1 MNSFGLRL
9 KPFRLPLRL
18 ITTAHSPQ
26 YCIRPLHISTTN
38 MAGQLPHLPDIERLS
53 PRVIRILGGN
63 PSKYTLQGSNTYL
76 IGQGK
81 TRLLLDT
88 GEGKPAWSQNLQK
101 VLKDEDVCIEKVIL
115 THWHGDHVGG
125 VQQVLELSEKKPDV
139 YKNQPDAGQ
148 TNFENGDVFRTE
160 GATLRAFHCPGHTID
175 HMAFIFEEEDA
186 MFTADNVLGHGT
198 AVFEDLTAYMD
209 SLVRMERQFSG
220 RAYPGHGAVI
230 EDGKAKIK
238 EYVSHRKQREQD
250 VLGVLKEKPASG
262 GEGWDSMDAVR
273 IIYKDYPEN
282 LHEPAH
288 GGLKQVLKKLERDG
302 RVRQLEDGKWQLIE
316 KSAL

>member
-1 MNSFGLRL
+1 
-9 KPFRLPLRL
+9 
-18 ITTAHSPQ
+18 
-26 YCIRPLHISTTN
+26 

-250 VLGVLKEKPASG
+250 VLGVLKEKSASG

>member
-9 KPFRLPLRL
+9 KLFRLPLRL
-18 ITTAHSPQ
+18 ITTAHSPH
-26 YCIRPLHISTTN
+26 YCIRPFHISIAN
-38 MAGQLPHLPDIERLS
+38 MSGQLPHLPDIERLS

-81 TRLLLDT
+81 QRLLLDT
-88 GEGKPAWSQNLQK
+88 GEGKPAWSENLRR
-101 VLKDEDVCIEKVIL
+101 VLKDEDVCVEKVIL

-148 TNFENGDVFRTE
+148 ANFEDGDVFTTE
-160 GATLRAFHCPGHTID
+160 GATLRAFHCPGHTVD
-175 HMAFIFEEEDA
+175 HMAFILEEEDA